1 MDDGGDDVAI
11 EVNYAGMRGL
21 KSAADLNAGYLE
33 AVHTFVTSNCDNA
46 EAFTGF
52 LGLFKG
58 QYKEAYT
65 TAESSLSKGVSSAT
79 AIATNIDNNRK
90 RYRKRD
96 IEASTRLKGVS
107 VDVKFP
113 KVPGMTPD
121 SDPLVSKTDK
131 NVSSGS
137 GLVEDLDEGVSELE
151 KENGIGPRHRGPGP
165 GNPLPIVSVIGE
177 GESLVGTLKD
187 GQGTVKDE
195 GDYENFENEGQR

>member
-1 MDDGGDDVAI
+1 MTKI

-21 KSAADLNAGYLE
+21 KSAADLNAGYLT

-65 TAESSLSKGVSSAT
+65 TAESSLSKGESSAT

-90 RYRKRD
+90 RYRKD
-96 IEASTRLKGVS
+96 DVEASTRLKGIT
-107 VDVKFP
+107 VDVTLP
-113 KVPGMTPD
+113 QIPGMTPEGG
-121 SDPLVSKTDK
+121 PLVSKTDK

-137 GLVEDLDEGVSELE
+137 GLAEDLDEGVRELE
-151 KENGIGPRHRGPGP
+151 KENGIGPKHRGPGH
-165 GNPLPIVSVIGE
+165 GNPLPIISVLGEAESVVGTIKDGE
-177 GESLVGTLKD
+177 GA
-187 GQGTVKDE
+187 VKDKR
-195 GDYENFENEGQR
+195 DYENFENEGQR